1 MDNQSA
7 MSLFP
12 FSFAKSNGLLFDG
25 VTNKLLIKIDAPI
38 SALLEAK
45 RTLGFEPELESLSS

>member
-25 VTNKLLIKIDAPI
+25 ATNKLLIKSDAPI
-38 SALLEAK
+38 NAVLEA
-45 RTLGFEPELESLSS
+45 RRSLGFEPEI